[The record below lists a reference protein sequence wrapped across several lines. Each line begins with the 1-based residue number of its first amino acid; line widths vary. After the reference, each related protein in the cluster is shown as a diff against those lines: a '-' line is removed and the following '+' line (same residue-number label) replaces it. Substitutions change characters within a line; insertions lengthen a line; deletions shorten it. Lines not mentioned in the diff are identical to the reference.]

1 MHRKTDDIEI
11 MMGGETIEKQF
22 EFLLQK
28 ISRRIRGIT
37 ERNRI
42 CF

>member
-11 MMGGETIEKQF
+11 MMGSETIDKQF

-28 ISRRIRGIT
+28 GIKKD
-37 ERNRI
+37 
-42 CF
+42 

>member
-1 MHRKTDDIEI
+1 MHRKADDIEI

-28 ISRRIRGIT
+28 DIKKD
-37 ERNRI
+37 
-42 CF
+42 